1 MTKKYNWAI
10 LGCGKIAKKFALE
23 LKTLPNA
30 NLYAAASRNLD
41 NATSFASEFGFEKAF
56 GSYEEMAKD
65 PNVDI
70 VYIATPHSHHLE
82 HTLLC
87 LNNKKAVL
95 CEKAFAMNSKEV
107 QQMIKA
113 SKENS
118 VFLMEA
124 FWVRFRPKFKK
135 VLELIKNEDLGKLK
149 MVKSDFNFLGEYNP
163 ENRLFNIDL
172 GASSLLDIG
181 IYPVFTS
188 LMLLG
193 KPTQIKT
200 IPQFSPTGSEES
212 ITVFLGYENGSTA
225 ILNSSFKSEYKNNV
239 ELSFEKGFIKYD
251 RFSNDPIFLHSTIK
265 NTQVTFD
272 AGPNLGYQF
281 EAQHVMDCLD
291 KHLIES
297 PILPLS
303 TSVDLIGILDAIRQ
317 EAGIVFP
324 NHD

>member
-30 NLYAAASRNLD
+30 NLYAAASRNLE
-41 NATSFASEFGFEKAF
+41 NANNFASEFGFEKAF

-193 KPTQIKT
+193 RPTQIKT
-200 IPQFSPTGSEES
+200 IPKFSPTGSEES

-239 ELSFEKGFIKYD
+239 ELSFEKGYIKYD
-251 RFSNDPIFLHSTIK
+251 RFSNEPISLQSTTK

-303 TSVDLIGILDAIRQ
+303 TSVDLMGILDAIRQ

>member
-23 LKTLPNA
+23 LKGLSNA
-30 NLYAAASRNLD
+30 NLYAAASRNLE
-41 NATSFASEFGFEKAF
+41 NANNFASEFGFEKAY

-95 CEKAFAMNSKEV
+95 CEKAFAMNLKEV

-118 VFLMEA
+118 TFLMEA

-212 ITVFLGYENGSTA
+212 IMVFLGYENGSTA
-225 ILNSSFKSEYKNNV
+225 ILNSSFKSEYKNDV
-239 ELSFEKGFIKYD
+239 ELSFEKGYIKYD
-251 RFSNDPIFLHSTIK
+251 RFSNEPIFLHSTTK

-281 EAQHVMDCLD
+281 EALHVMECLD

-297 PILPLS
+297 PVLPLS
-303 TSVDLIGILDAIRQ
+303 SSVDLMGILDAIRQ

>member
-30 NLYAAASRNLD
+30 NLYAAASRNLE
-41 NATSFASEFGFEKAF
+41 NAYNFASEFGFEKAF

-113 SKENS
+113 SKKNS

-200 IPQFSPTGSEES
+200 VPQFSPTGSEES

-251 RFSNDPIFLHSTIK
+251 RFSNDPIFLQSTTK

-303 TSVDLIGILDAIRQ
+303 ISVDLIEILDAIRQ

>member
-10 LGCGKIAKKFALE
+10 LGCGKIAKKFSIE

-30 NLYAAASRNLD
+30 NLYAAASRNLE
-41 NATSFASEFGFEKAF
+41 NAASFASEFGFEKAY
-56 GSYEEMAKD
+56 GSYEEMAND
-65 PNVDI
+65 PNVDV
-70 VYIATPHSHHLE
+70 VYIATPHSHHLK
-82 HTLLC
+82 HSLLC

-95 CEKAFAMNSKEV
+95 CEKAFAINTKEV
-107 QQMIKA
+107 QQMVKA
-113 SKENS
+113 SKKNNT
-118 VFLMEA
+118 FLMEA
-124 FWVRFRPKFKK
+124 FWVRFRPKFNT

-163 ENRLFNIDL
+163 ENRLFNLDL
-172 GASSLLDIG
+172 GAGSLLDIG

-193 KPTQIKT
+193 KPTQIRA

-212 ITVFLGYENGSTA
+212 ITIFLGYENAAIA
-225 ILNSSFKSEYKNNV
+225 ILNSSFKSEYKNDV
-239 ELSFEKGFIKYD
+239 ELSFEKGYIKYD
-251 RFSNDPIFLHSTIK
+251 RFSSEPILLHTTNKSEQI
-265 NTQVTFD
+265 TFD

-281 EAQHVMDCLD
+281 EAIHVMECLD
-291 KHLIES
+291 KNLIES

-303 TSVDLIGILDAIRQ
+303 TSIDLIEILDAIRK
-317 EAGIVFP
+317 EACIVFP